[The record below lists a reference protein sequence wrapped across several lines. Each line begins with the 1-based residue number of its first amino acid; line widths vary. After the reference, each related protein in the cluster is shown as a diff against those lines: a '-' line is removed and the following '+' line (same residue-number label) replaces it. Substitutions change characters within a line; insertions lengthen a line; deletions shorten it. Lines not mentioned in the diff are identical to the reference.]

1 MWTVISRLGISNTSD
16 FWALGDNTLTNLHD
30 PFLAASTRPTDI
42 PDHHNAHPVASDDDM
57 DDDNGFPLD
66 PHYLAPPSVLSEAS
80 HGILLEHDFDVA
92 GGRSGR
98 VPRDHQMSLSEF
110 PADLRDDEDTIP
122 AIPSVG
128 TVGTGGKE
136 ETMEEEVEEE
146 RRLEKRSKDMLRR
159 LRAHTAQHGWGERGI
174 SLLAMCEGNTKKQ
187 LFRQYSEK
195 VRWLE
200 FRRLVLDPKAASK
213 FYTMLL
219 LRKQGCVRL
228 FQDAPYGDIRV
239 CRGPAFVGPTEI

>member
-1 MWTVISRLGISNTSD
+1 
-16 FWALGDNTLTNLHD
+16 
-30 PFLAASTRPTDI
+30 
-42 PDHHNAHPVASDDDM
+42 M

-187 LFRQYSEK
+187 
-195 VRWLE
+195 
-200 FRRLVLDPKAASK
+200 AASK